1 MRKRNPHSQHET
13 PPCSQP
19 PSARAS
25 PQTRPPVRLRH
36 PHPRRLH
43 LTPSAGL
50 LPVQIVGAMAGALY
64 GDAWV
69 PERWRDALEN
79 GTEAGRDAVLQLG
92 ADLEGLRCGEG
103 GSEEREGKA

>member
-1 MRKRNPHSQHET
+1 
-13 PPCSQP
+13 
-19 PSARAS
+19 
-25 PQTRPPVRLRH
+25 
-36 PHPRRLH
+36 
-43 LTPSAGL
+43 
-50 LPVQIVGAMAGALY
+50 MAGALY